1 MTSAYKS
8 SARAAASAAF
18 SEEFGYQ
25 ITIEHNN
32 SRTSVTGDLLPNG
45 LLVRIPKRIEF
56 DDPKVAGWIKEFV
69 DHFRERLDKLP
80 KGVGMPKEDVE
91 DLVKEW
97 SREIGVSPSNIRWA
111 NIPTRWASMNP
122 RGTLTFSNAVMSLPE
137 RLVEYLIVHELS
149 HLYHFK
155 VVGLRKYE
163 DAHGKA
169 FWEIV
174 QRFQPDFA
182 ERKKELAT
190 YGRGED

>member
-1 MTSAYKS
+1 MVSTYKS
-8 SARAAASAAF
+8 ADSEAASAAF

-32 SRTSVTGDLLPNG
+32 SRTSVTGNLLPNG
-45 LLVRIPKRIEF
+45 LLVRIPKRIAF
-56 DDPKVAGWIKEFV
+56 DDPKIVGWMEEFIE
-69 DHFRERLDKLP
+69 HFRDRLDKLP

-91 DLVKEW
+91 ALVEEW
-97 SREIGVSPSNIRWA
+97 ARVIGVTPTSIRWA
-111 NIPTRWASMNP
+111 NLSARWASMNEK
-122 RGTLTFSNAVMSLPE
+122 GSLIFSNAVTSLPE

-149 HLYHFK
+149 HLYHFT

-163 DAHGKA
+163 DAHGKK

-174 QRFQPDFA
+174 EGFQPDFA

-190 YGRGED
+190 YGRGID